1 MAAPNYEITTIR
13 PKYHNAIVEW
23 QKQNFPEIAMLEK
36 YWDKYFP
43 GQTPF
48 QLVSKI
54 GKLKTETIEHGRYKG
69 QQRFEKASQMRGQM
83 FYAARDLIKAQCST
97 ELGSIQQHRLTIDRA
112 TSDEAKFA
120 ILRIMAEELRHAYQM
135 FWVLDHD
142 PTWRKTGHS
151 DVAAETIEEL
161 LSMSLGSHVLDA
173 FNIEFNDF
181 LDNVMYATLIDLV
194 GKYQLDMQKAFSYA
208 PVARSMGPMFSEEGF
223 HLGSGRKHL
232 KEMAVNATEGKCE
245 YSIED
250 IQRAINQW
258 YPRGLEMFGNEL
270 GGETNVQFG
279 FKDKT
284 NGVAQA
290 EYIAEVQ
297 SVVDN
302 TNLAIGQLF
311 HKSTPAAEL
320 RQMIKAVLESND
332 PKFDM
337 KPSLFITLPSNKFF
351 RKRGPFMFQPFSIYG
366 EQLTAGTGHTT
377 AKLYEEYLRTNLPER
392 HVDSE
397 EFTKYV
403 EQMHGFYAKQN
414 GNASSSSDDPIANTG
429 SQKEHSW

>member
-1 MAAPNYEITTIR
+1 MAAPNYDITTIR
-13 PKYHNAIVEW
+13 PKYHNSIVEW
-23 QKQNFPEIAMLEK
+23 QKQNFPEIALLDK
-36 YWDKYFP
+36 YWDKHFP
-43 GQTPF
+43 TQTPF
-48 QLVSKI
+48 KLVAKI
-54 GKLKTETIEHGRYKG
+54 GKLKTETIEHGRYSG

-142 PTWRKTGHS
+142 PTWQKTGHS

-181 LDNVMYATLIDLV
+181 LDNIMYATVIDLV

-232 KEMAVNATEGKCE
+232 KEMAVYATEGKGE
-245 YSIED
+245 YSIQD
-250 IQRAINQW
+250 IQRGLNQW

-284 NGVAQA
+284 NGVAQG

-302 TNLAIGQLF
+302 TNLAVAQLF
-311 HKSTPAAEL
+311 HKTTPAAEL
-320 RQMIKAVLESND
+320 RLMIQNIQESGD
-332 PKFDM
+332 HKFDM
-337 KPSLFITLPSNKFF
+337 KPSFFITLPSNKFF
-351 RKRGPFMFQPFSIYG
+351 RKRGPHMFQPFSVEG
-366 EQLTAGTGHTT
+366 EQLTAGTGRV
-377 AKLYEEYLRTNLPER
+377 AANLYGEYLRKNLPESY
-392 HVDSE
+392 VASE
-397 EFTKYV
+397 GNFSTKRLR
-403 EQMHGFYAKQN
+403 QRNCA
-414 GNASSSSDDPIANTG
+414 
-429 SQKEHSW
+429 